1 MKFNPLIFLVSAA
14 FLTSCVSMKHTYRTQ
29 DVQPSGIMVADNYVA
44 DLDINFKKSISGETS
59 RQHKSESQAKQE
71 AYFNAISDNNVH
83 VLVDPIYSVS
93 STKRLFGSTST
104 AKVFGFGAL
113 YENPRIAGAGA
124 EGTSSATVS
133 DRLGQLERFA
143 KIDGVQGGLTD
154 ASYAIDTRPCCDG
167 NTDGTDGSSF
177 GSTHLLHASENA
189 TSLVDEFE
197 KFLNLTEDGSGS
209 SVELN
214 VGMNVQNTKSEKGF
228 LSKLASNT
236 LGRLPIIGK
245 IFR

>member
-1 MKFNPLIFLVSAA
+1 
-14 FLTSCVSMKHTYRTQ
+14 MKHTYRTQ

-59 RQHKSESQAKQE
+59 RQHKTETQAKQE
-71 AYFNAISDNNVH
+71 AYFNAISANNVH

-124 EGTSSATVS
+124 EGSSSATVS

-143 KIDGVQGGLTD
+143 KIEGVQGGLTE
-154 ASYAIDTRPCCDG
+154 ASYAIDTRGCCDG
-167 NTDGTDGSSF
+167 NTDGSSF

-197 KFLNLTEDGSGS
+197 KFLELTEGGSGNCTD
-209 SVELN
+209 LN
-214 VGMNVQNTKSEKGF
+214 VGINITENKRGF
-228 LSKLASNT
+228 ILNLYCKT
-236 LGRLPIIGK
+236 LGRLPVLRK
-245 IFR
+245 LCR

>member
-1 MKFNPLIFLVSAA
+1 
-14 FLTSCVSMKHTYRTQ
+14 MKHTYRTQ

-59 RQHKSESQAKQE
+59 RQHKSETQAKQE

-124 EGTSSATVS
+124 EGSSSATVA

-143 KIDGVQGGLTD
+143 KIEGVQGGLTE
-154 ASYAIDTRPCCDG
+154 ASYAVDTRPGCCDG
-167 NTDGTDGSSF
+167 NTDGSSF

-189 TSLVDEFE
+189 TSLVNEFE
-197 KFLNLTEDGSGS
+197 KFLALECKTCPST
-209 SVELN
+209 LN
-214 VGMNVQNTKSEKGF
+214 VGMDVQNSENKRGF
-228 LSKLASNT
+228 ISNT
-236 LGRLPIIGK
+236 LGRLPIIGVV
-245 IFR
+245 FR

>member
-71 AYFNAISDNNVH
+71 AYFNAISSNNVH

-124 EGTSSATVS
+124 VAEGSGGSVA
-133 DRLGQLERFA
+133 DRLAQLERFA
-143 KIDGVQGGLTD
+143 KIEGVQGGLTE
-154 ASYAIDTRPCCDG
+154 ASYAVDTRPGCCDG
-167 NTDGTDGSSF
+167 NTDGSSF

-189 TSLVDEFE
+189 TSLVNEFE
-197 KFLNLTEDGSGS
+197 KFLALTEGGSVS
-209 SVELN
+209 STDLN
-214 VGMNVQNTKSEKGF
+214 VGMNNQNSENKRGF
-228 LSKLASNT
+228 ISNT
-236 LGRLPIIGK
+236 LGRLPIIGR

>member
-1 MKFNPLIFLVSAA
+1 MKLNSLIFFVSAA

-59 RQHKSESQAKQE
+59 RQHKSETQAKQE

-124 EGTSSATVS
+124 VAEGSGGSVA

-143 KIDGVQGGLTD
+143 KIEGVQGGLTE
-154 ASYAIDTRPCCDG
+154 ASYAVDTRPGCCDG
-167 NTDGTDGSSF
+167 NKGESSF

-197 KFLNLTEDGSGS
+197 KFLALTEGGSGS
-209 SVELN
+209 STNLN
-214 VGMNVQNTKSEKGF
+214 VGMNNQNSENKRGF
-228 LSKLASNT
+228 ISNT

>member
-1 MKFNPLIFLVSAA
+1 MKLNSLIFFVSAA

-59 RQHKSESQAKQE
+59 RQHKSETQAKQE

-124 EGTSSATVS
+124 EGSSSATVA

-143 KIDGVQGGLTD
+143 KIEGVQGGLTE
-154 ASYAIDTRPCCDG
+154 ASYAVDTRPGCCDG
-167 NTDGTDGSSF
+167 NKGESSF

-197 KFLNLTEDGSGS
+197 KFLALECKTCPST
-209 SVELN
+209 LN
-214 VGMNVQNTKSEKGF
+214 VGMDVQNSENKRGF
-228 LSKLASNT
+228 ISNT
-236 LGRLPIIGK
+236 LGRLPIIGVV
-245 IFR
+245 FR

>member
-1 MKFNPLIFLVSAA
+1 MKNYSLIFLVTAT

-59 RQHKSESQAKQE
+59 RQHKTETQAKQE
-71 AYFNAISDNNVH
+71 AYFNAISANNVH

-124 EGTSSATVS
+124 EGSSSATVS

-143 KIDGVQGGLTD
+143 KIEGVQGGLTE
-154 ASYAIDTRPCCDG
+154 ASYAIDTRGCCDG
-167 NTDGTDGSSF
+167 NTDGSSF

-197 KFLNLTEDGSGS
+197 KFLELTEGGSGNCTD
-209 SVELN
+209 LN
-214 VGMNVQNTKSEKGF
+214 VGINITENKRGF
-228 LSKLASNT
+228 ILNLYCKT
-236 LGRLPIIGK
+236 LGRLPVLRK
-245 IFR
+245 LCR

>member
-1 MKFNPLIFLVSAA
+1 MKNHSLIFLLASI
-14 FLTSCVSMKHTYRTQ
+14 FLTSCVSMKHTYRSQ

-44 DLDINFKKSISGETS
+44 DLDINFKKTISGETS

-71 AYFNAISDNNVH
+71 AYFNAISSNNVH

-104 AKVFGFGAL
+104 AKVYGFGAL

-133 DRLGQLERFA
+133 DRLAQLERFA
-143 KIDGVQGGLTD
+143 KIEGVQGGLTK
-154 ASYAIDTRPCCDG
+154 ASYAIDTRGCCDG
-167 NTDGTDGSSF
+167 NTDGSSF

-197 KFLNLTEDGSGS
+197 KFLELTEGGSGNTMD
-209 SVELN
+209 LN
-214 VGMNVQNTKSEKGF
+214 VGMNSANSEKKRG
-228 LSKLASNT
+228 LISNI
-236 LGRLPIIGK
+236 LGRLPIVGR

>member
-1 MKFNPLIFLVSAA
+1 MKNYSIIFLVTAT

-29 DVQPSGIMVADNYVA
+29 DVQPSGIMIADNYVA

-59 RQHKSESQAKQE
+59 RQHKTETQAKQE
-71 AYFNAISDNNVH
+71 AYFNAISANNVH

-124 EGTSSATVS
+124 EGSSSATVS

-143 KIDGVQGGLTD
+143 KIEGVQGGLTE
-154 ASYAIDTRPCCDG
+154 ASYAIDTRGCCDG
-167 NTDGTDGSSF
+167 NTDGSSF

-197 KFLNLTEDGSGS
+197 KFLELTEGGSGNCTD
-209 SVELN
+209 LN
-214 VGMNVQNTKSEKGF
+214 VGINITENKRGF
-228 LSKLASNT
+228 ILNLYCKT
-236 LGRLPIIGK
+236 LGRLPVLRK
-245 IFR
+245 LCR

>member
-1 MKFNPLIFLVSAA
+1 MKLNSLIFFVSAA

-59 RQHKSESQAKQE
+59 RQHKSETQAKQE

-113 YENPRIAGAGA
+113 YENARIAGAGA
-124 EGTSSATVS
+124 EGSSSATVA

-143 KIDGVQGGLTD
+143 KIEGVQGGLTE
-154 ASYAIDTRPCCDG
+154 ASYAVDTRPGCCDG
-167 NTDGTDGSSF
+167 NKGESSF

-197 KFLNLTEDGSGS
+197 KFLALECKTCPST
-209 SVELN
+209 LN
-214 VGMNVQNTKSEKGF
+214 VGMDVQNSENKRGF
-228 LSKLASNT
+228 ISNT
-236 LGRLPIIGK
+236 LGRLPIIGVV
-245 IFR
+245 FR

>member
-1 MKFNPLIFLVSAA
+1 MKLNSLIFFVSAA

-44 DLDINFKKSISGETS
+44 DLDINFKKTISGETS
-59 RQHKSESQAKQE
+59 RQHKSETQAKQE

-113 YENPRIAGAGA
+113 YENARIAGAGA
-124 EGTSSATVS
+124 EGSSSATVA

-143 KIDGVQGGLTD
+143 KIEGVQGGLTE
-154 ASYAIDTRPCCDG
+154 ASYAVDTRPGCCDG
-167 NTDGTDGSSF
+167 NKGESSF

-197 KFLNLTEDGSGS
+197 KFLALECKTCPST
-209 SVELN
+209 LN
-214 VGMNVQNTKSEKGF
+214 VGMDVQNSENKRGF
-228 LSKLASNT
+228 ISNT
-236 LGRLPIIGK
+236 LGRLPIIGVV
-245 IFR
+245 FR

>member
-1 MKFNPLIFLVSAA
+1 MKNYSLIFLVTAT

-29 DVQPSGIMVADNYVA
+29 DVQPSGIMIADNYVA

-59 RQHKSESQAKQE
+59 RQHKTETQAKQE
-71 AYFNAISDNNVH
+71 AYFNAISANNVH

-124 EGTSSATVS
+124 EGSSSATVS

-143 KIDGVQGGLTD
+143 KIEGVQGGLTE
-154 ASYAIDTRPCCDG
+154 ASYAIDTRGCCDG
-167 NTDGTDGSSF
+167 NTDGSSF

-197 KFLNLTEDGSGS
+197 KFLELTEGGSGNCTD
-209 SVELN
+209 LN
-214 VGMNVQNTKSEKGF
+214 VGINITENKRGF
-228 LSKLASNT
+228 ILNLYCKT
-236 LGRLPIIGK
+236 LGRLPVLRK
-245 IFR
+245 LCR

>member
-1 MKFNPLIFLVSAA
+1 MKNHSLIFLLASI
-14 FLTSCVSMKHTYRTQ
+14 FLTSCVSMKHTYRSQ

-44 DLDINFKKSISGETS
+44 DLDINFKKTISGETS

-71 AYFNAISDNNVH
+71 AYFNAISSNNVH

-104 AKVFGFGAL
+104 AKVYGFGAL

-133 DRLGQLERFA
+133 DRLAQLERFA
-143 KIDGVQGGLTD
+143 KIEGVQGGLTK
-154 ASYAIDTRPCCDG
+154 ASYAIDTRGCCDG
-167 NTDGTDGSSF
+167 NTDGSSF

-197 KFLNLTEDGSGS
+197 KFLCLTEGGSGNTMD
-209 SVELN
+209 LN
-214 VGMNVQNTKSEKGF
+214 VGMNSANPEKKRG
-228 LSKLASNT
+228 LISNI
-236 LGRLPIIGK
+236 LGRLPIVGR

>member
-1 MKFNPLIFLVSAA
+1 MKNHSLIFLLASI
-14 FLTSCVSMKHTYRTQ
+14 FLTSCVSMKHTYRSQ

-44 DLDINFKKSISGETS
+44 DLDINFKKTISGETS

-71 AYFNAISDNNVH
+71 AYFNAISSNNVH

-104 AKVFGFGAL
+104 AKVYGFGAL

-124 EGTSSATVS
+124 AEGTSSATVS
-133 DRLGQLERFA
+133 DRLAQLERFA
-143 KIDGVQGGLTD
+143 KIEGVQGGLTK
-154 ASYAIDTRPCCDG
+154 ASYAIDTRGCCDG
-167 NTDGTDGSSF
+167 NTDGDSF

-197 KFLNLTEDGSGS
+197 KFLCLTEGGSGYCMD
-209 SVELN
+209 LN
-214 VGMNVQNTKSEKGF
+214 VGMNITENKRGF
-228 LSKLASNT
+228 ILNLYCNT
-236 LGRLPIIGK
+236 LGKLPILRK
-245 IFR
+245 LCR

>member
-1 MKFNPLIFLVSAA
+1 MKNYSIIFLVTAT

-59 RQHKSESQAKQE
+59 RQHKTETQAKQE
-71 AYFNAISDNNVH
+71 AYFNAISANNVH

-124 EGTSSATVS
+124 EGSSSATVS

-143 KIDGVQGGLTD
+143 KIEGVQGGLTE
-154 ASYAIDTRPCCDG
+154 ASYAIDTRGCCDG
-167 NTDGTDGSSF
+167 NTDGSSF

-197 KFLNLTEDGSGS
+197 KFLELTEGGSGNCTD
-209 SVELN
+209 LN
-214 VGMNVQNTKSEKGF
+214 VGINITENKRGF
-228 LSKLASNT
+228 ILNLYCKT
-236 LGRLPIIGK
+236 LGRLPVLRK
-245 IFR
+245 LCR

>member
-1 MKFNPLIFLVSAA
+1 MKNHSLIFLLASI
-14 FLTSCVSMKHTYRTQ
+14 FLTSCVSMKHTYRSQ

-44 DLDINFKKSISGETS
+44 DLDINFKKTISGETS

-71 AYFNAISDNNVH
+71 AYFNAISSNNVH

-104 AKVFGFGAL
+104 AKVYGFGAL

-133 DRLGQLERFA
+133 DRLAQLERFA
-143 KIDGVQGGLTD
+143 KIEGVQGGLTK
-154 ASYAIDTRPCCDG
+154 ASYAIDTRGCCDG
-167 NTDGTDGSSF
+167 NTDGSSF

-197 KFLNLTEDGSGS
+197 KFLELTEGGSGNTMD
-209 SVELN
+209 LN
-214 VGMNVQNTKSEKGF
+214 VGMNSANPEKKRG
-228 LSKLASNT
+228 LISNI
-236 LGRLPIIGK
+236 LGRLPIVGR

>member
-1 MKFNPLIFLVSAA
+1 MKLNSLIFFVSAA

-71 AYFNAISDNNVH
+71 AYFNAISSNNVH

-124 EGTSSATVS
+124 VAEGSGGSVA
-133 DRLGQLERFA
+133 DRLAQLERFA
-143 KIDGVQGGLTD
+143 KIEGVQGGLTE
-154 ASYAIDTRPCCDG
+154 ASYAVDTRPGCCDG
-167 NTDGTDGSSF
+167 NTDGSSF

-189 TSLVDEFE
+189 TSLVNEFE
-197 KFLNLTEDGSGS
+197 KFLALTEGGSGS
-209 SVELN
+209 STNLN
-214 VGMNVQNTKSEKGF
+214 VGMNNQNSENKRGF
-228 LSKLASNT
+228 ISNT

>member
-1 MKFNPLIFLVSAA
+1 MKNYSLIFLVTAT

-71 AYFNAISDNNVH
+71 AYFNAISSNNVH

-124 EGTSSATVS
+124 EGSSSATVA

-143 KIDGVQGGLTD
+143 KIEGVQGGLTE
-154 ASYAIDTRPCCDG
+154 ASYAVDTRPGCCDG
-167 NTDGTDGSSF
+167 NKGESSF

-197 KFLNLTEDGSGS
+197 KFLALECKTCPST
-209 SVELN
+209 LN
-214 VGMNVQNTKSEKGF
+214 VGMDVQNSQNKRGF
-228 LSKLASNT
+228 ILNLYCNT
-236 LGRLPIIGK
+236 LGKLPI
-245 IFR
+245 FRKLCR

>member
-1 MKFNPLIFLVSAA
+1 MKINFLF
-14 FLTSCVSMKHTYRTQ
+14 FLATATFLSSCVSMKHTYRTQ

-71 AYFNAISDNNVH
+71 AYFNAISSNNVH

-124 EGTSSATVS
+124 VSEGSGGSVA
-133 DRLGQLERFA
+133 DRLAQLERFA
-143 KIDGVQGGLTD
+143 KIEGVQGGLTE
-154 ASYAIDTRPCCDG
+154 ASYAIDTRGCCDG
-167 NTDGTDGSSF
+167 NTDGSSF

>member
-1 MKFNPLIFLVSAA
+1 
-14 FLTSCVSMKHTYRTQ
+14 MKHTYRTQ

-44 DLDINFKKSISGETS
+44 DLDINFKKTISGETS
-59 RQHKSESQAKQE
+59 RQHKSETQAKQE

-113 YENPRIAGAGA
+113 YENARIAGAGA
-124 EGTSSATVS
+124 EGSSSATVA

-143 KIDGVQGGLTD
+143 KIEGVQGGLTE
-154 ASYAIDTRPCCDG
+154 ASYAVDTRPGCCDG
-167 NTDGTDGSSF
+167 NKGESSF

-197 KFLNLTEDGSGS
+197 KFLALECKTCPST
-209 SVELN
+209 LN
-214 VGMNVQNTKSEKGF
+214 VGMDVQNSENKRGF
-228 LSKLASNT
+228 ISNT
-236 LGRLPIIGK
+236 LGRLPIIGVV
-245 IFR
+245 FR

>member
-1 MKFNPLIFLVSAA
+1 MKLNLIA
-14 FLTSCVSMKHTYRTQ
+14 FLAIAASLSSCVSMKHTYRTQ

-44 DLDINFKKSISGETS
+44 DLDINFKKTISGETS

-104 AKVFGFGAL
+104 AKVYGFGAL

-124 EGTSSATVS
+124 EGTGSATVA
-133 DRLGQLERFA
+133 DRLAQLERFA
-143 KIDGVQGGLTD
+143 KIEGVQGGLTEG
-154 ASYAIDTRPCCDG
+154 SYAVDTRPGCCDG
-167 NTDGTDGSSF
+167 NTDGASF
-177 GSTHLLHASENA
+177 GSTHLLHSTENA
-189 TSLVDEFE
+189 TSLVNEFE
-197 KFLNLTEDGSGS
+197 KFLALTEEGSGS
-209 SVELN
+209 SMDLN
-214 VGMNVQNTKSEKGF
+214 VGMGASNEQSGNKRGII
-228 LSKLASNT
+228 SNT

-245 IFR
+245 LFR